1 MRTSLRRPLA
11 VSAAVGTA
19 AHNAFELG
27 SGVGLVWQPEL
38 GLAGAL
44 ALWGVQ
50 LPAWITLAARG
61 ERRWDNAVA
70 VLSGTALAGMIVHFT
85 IWPWQRGPLGL
96 PVLVA
101 YQGLSDRQ
109 LSFYNAILAA
119 WGLAAAGALVVEAP
133 QGTRRWGLVG
143 LATLPLL
150 RRSASHHF
158 AWATQQARDNPAWWN
173 RSLK

>member
-1 MRTSLRRPLA
+1 M
-11 VSAAVGTA
+11 
-19 AHNAFELG
+19 
-27 SGVGLVWQPEL
+27 WQPEL

-61 ERRWDNAVA
+61 ERRWDKAVA

-85 IWPWQRGPLGL
+85 IWPWRRGPLGL

-109 LSFYNAILAA
+109 LSIYNAILAA
-119 WGLAAAGALVVEAP
+119 WGLTATGALIVEAP
-133 QGTRRWGLVG
+133 PGTRRWGLVG

-158 AWATQQARDNPAWWN
+158 EWATHQARDNPAWWN
-173 RSLK
+173 RALN

>member
-1 MRTSLRRPLA
+1 MTTSLRRPLA

-50 LPAWITLAARG
+50 RPAWITLAARG

-85 IWPWQRGPLGL
+85 IGTRQRGLWVYRFSSPTK
-96 PVLVA
+96 A
-101 YQGLSDRQ
+101 
-109 LSFYNAILAA
+109 
-119 WGLAAAGALVVEAP
+119 
-133 QGTRRWGLVG
+133 
-143 LATLPLL
+143 
-150 RRSASHHF
+150 
-158 AWATQQARDNPAWWN
+158 
-173 RSLK
+173 